1 MKLTGREYLDIMN
14 NKDFKQ
20 SWEEMDRIEP
30 LTPPSNQTNVIN
42 PDKQRSLEECQDLD
56 RDAILKRIDFFN
68 EEIAVLENRIQP
80 HDTGHIKTA
89 ICVLKARKQEIE
101 DRRDGHPGWL
111 NEYLIGGKS

>member
-1 MKLTGREYLDIMN
+1 MASHYDVTGAASGLGN
-14 NKDFKQ
+14 AGPAL
-20 SWEEMDRIEP
+20 P
-30 LTPPSNQTNVIN
+30 LQADTPCHC
-42 PDKQRSLEECQDLD
+42 LEECQDLD